1 MMQHMLKILTDLGA
15 SAKEESESLR
25 ILSEQAQDDARFI
38 KILTFIAM
46 LYLPA
51 SLVAVS
57 WPTSLRQ
64 HIHTYLPSF
73 IADS

>member
-1 MMQHMLKILTDLGA
+1 MMRHMLKLLTDLGA
-15 SAKEESESLR
+15 SAKEETESLR
-25 ILSEQAQDDARFI
+25 ILSEQAQDDARLI

-57 WPTSLRQ
+57 LVTSLRQ
-64 HIHTYLPSF
+64 HIHTYVLYC
-73 IADS
+73 

>member
-1 MMQHMLKILTDLGA
+1 MMQHMLKLLTDLGA
-15 SAKEESESLR
+15 SAKEETESLR
-25 ILSEQAQDDARFI
+25 ILSEQAQDDARLI

-57 WPTSLRQ
+57 
-64 HIHTYLPSF
+64 
-73 IADS
+73 